1 MTNDFTSNSSVSGK
15 EKEDVVLAMT
25 ESKSFVAFDE
35 WMDSQLAQLVAQW
48 IHTAAPN
55 ANRLEGMK
63 ERFTR

>member
-1 MTNDFTSNSSVSGK
+1 MTNDFTSNSSVSRK

-25 ESKSFVAFDE
+25 ESKSFVAFDS

-55 ANRLEGMK
+55 ANRLERVQN
-63 ERFTR
+63 RFSH